1 VLRVI
6 DLICRDNHS
15 NANINIQNINIL
27 TLETFPSVLCLLTLP
42 IVCVCMERAQ
52 MRLITSRIL
61 CSHLEEK
68 ENRVSHQVTK
78 QMGEENPFE
87 PRRRWWAGNQPH
99 IPTEDCETMRIEI
112 ERDTNCFSF
121 QPTLFF
127 SNYYMHVRGDPQTAG
142 DCRHTFS

>member
-87 PRRRWWAGNQPH
+87 PRRR
-99 IPTEDCETMRIEI
+99 
-112 ERDTNCFSF
+112 
-121 QPTLFF
+121 
-127 SNYYMHVRGDPQTAG
+127 
-142 DCRHTFS
+142 